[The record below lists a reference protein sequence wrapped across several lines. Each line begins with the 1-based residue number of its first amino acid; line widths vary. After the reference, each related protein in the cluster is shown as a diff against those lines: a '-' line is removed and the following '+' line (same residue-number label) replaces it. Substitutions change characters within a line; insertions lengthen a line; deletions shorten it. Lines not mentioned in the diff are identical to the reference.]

1 MIRAMNS
8 PHVIHRPI
16 SLLLTC
22 LMATGFVQFVS
33 KTPSLAA
40 EGDEATPVLLVL
52 DASGSMKGDDGTGT
66 TKIDAARAAVRDVI
80 EAAPADTPLGLRV
93 FGYRV
98 PSSDK
103 AAACKD
109 TELVTSVGVDNRDD
123 MASFVDGVEAVGE
136 TPIGLSL
143 EEASDDLGESGGSVV
158 LVSDGADECYPDLG
172 PAPCDVAQA
181 IADDGIDLQVHAI
194 GFQTDNAAS
203 EQLNRDHR
211 SSRGR
216 RCFPPRFASG
226 TTAIRNG
233 RVAAGKGAVT
243 S

>member
-1 MIRAMNS
+1 M
-8 PHVIHRPI
+8 
-16 SLLLTC
+16 
-22 LMATGFVQFVS
+22 
-33 KTPSLAA
+33 
-40 EGDEATPVLLVL
+40 
-52 DASGSMKGDDGTGT
+52 
-66 TKIDAARAAVRDVI
+66 
-80 EAAPADTPLGLRV
+80 
-93 FGYRV
+93 
-98 PSSDK
+98 
-103 AAACKD
+103 
-109 TELVTSVGVDNRDD
+109 VTSVGVDNRDD

-158 LVSDGADECYPDLG
+158 LVSDGAEECYPDLG
-172 PAPCDVAQA
+172 PAPCHVAQA

-216 RCFPPRFASG
+216 RCLSPWFAFG